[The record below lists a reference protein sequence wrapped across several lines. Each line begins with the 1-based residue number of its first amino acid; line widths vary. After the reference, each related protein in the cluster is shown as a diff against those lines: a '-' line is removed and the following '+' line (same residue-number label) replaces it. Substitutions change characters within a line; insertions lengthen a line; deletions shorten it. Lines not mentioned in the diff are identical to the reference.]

1 MMFEDYEDELSP
13 NLDKL
18 SGIKG
23 TTSRQ
28 TDTEDDEYDYADSDD
43 YHY

>member
-1 MMFEDYEDELSP
+1 MFDDFEDDLSP

-18 SGIKG
+18 ARVKG
-23 TTSRQ
+23 RSKE

>member
-1 MMFEDYEDELSP
+1 MFDDYEDELSP

-18 SGIKG
+18 SGMRV
-23 TTSRQ
+23 TSRQ